1 MNDDADKKEE
11 LQEMKARIEKL
22 IRAIIKEVVEEE
34 NDKDQYCAWMS
45 FTAVFLW
52 EAR

>member
-22 IRAIIKEVVEEE
+22 IRAIITEVVEEE
-34 NDKDQYCAWMS
+34 NDKDQYCA
-45 FTAVFLW
+45 
-52 EAR
+52 